1 MPQFAW
7 WRLRYVNIYLQVFTN
22 RRIAVLLLL
31 GFSSGLPL
39 ALTFSTLQA
48 WMKDAEMDLA
58 TIGAITLVGLPYTIK
73 YLWAPLMDRYTP
85 PFLGRRRGW
94 LVVTQLA
101 LMAGITFMG
110 SLDPASQAGALAI
123 SAVVV
128 AFLSASQDIV
138 VDAYRADVLHQQE
151 LGAGAAVSVLG
162 YRLGMLASGA
172 MALILADHLPW
183 AMVYQIMAG
192 LMVIGLVAS
201 IIGPEPQVS
210 STPKTLAAAVV
221 QPFRAFFS
229 RKAALWLLL
238 FIVVYKLADALA
250 GAMTTPFLLDIGFT
264 KTELGTVNKAFGLA
278 ATLLGALAGGALVA
292 RFGLFN
298 CLLGFGVLQA
308 VSNFAFMALA
318 LAGPSPGGLVIA
330 VGVENLS
337 GGMGTAAFVAF
348 LMSLT
353 ERQYSATQYA
363 LLSSLT
369 ALTRTVAGAPTGVL
383 ADHLGWAE
391 FFGVTVLGALPGL
404 LLLWWLRRAGL
415 WEERKHDAAEQ
426 DRTEAEER

>member
-1 MPQFAW
+1 M
-7 WRLRYVNIYLQVFTN
+7 NIYLQVFTN
-22 RRIAVLLLL
+22 RRVAVLLLL

-48 WMKDAEMDLA
+48 WMKDAGLDLA

-94 LVVTQLA
+94 LVITQLA
-101 LMAGITFMG
+101 LMAGIAFMG
-110 SLDPASQAGALAI
+110 SLDPAQQAGALAI
-123 SAVVV
+123 TAVVV

-138 VDAYRADVLHQQE
+138 VDAYRADVLQQKE

-172 MALILADHLPW
+172 MALILADHFPW
-183 AMVYQIMAG
+183 AVVYQIMAG
-192 LMVIGLVAS
+192 MMAIGLIAS
-201 IIGPEPQVS
+201 LIGPEPEAS
-210 STPKTLAAAVV
+210 GTPKTLAAAVV

-264 KTELGTVNKAFGLA
+264 KTELGAVNKAFGLA
-278 ATLLGALAGGALVA
+278 ATLLGALVGGALVA
-292 RFGLFN
+292 RFGIYR

-318 LAGPSPGGLVIA
+318 MAGPSQAGLIIA
-330 VGVENLS
+330 VGIENLS

-369 ALTRTVAGAPTGVL
+369 ALTRTLAGAPTGIL
-383 ADHLGWAE
+383 AAQLGWAE

-404 LLLWWLRRAGL
+404 VLLWWLRRRGM
-415 WEERKHDAAEQ
+415 WEEQKHDTNDDAVEG
-426 DRTEAEER
+426 ER